1 MRYLFRQLSA
11 HIRLRQPKQHTVC
24 LLSVLL
30 LFALN
35 PAAAQAADEPY
46 ESLQLGPEPGEN
58 NSRLFADQSGTP
70 QGGLIIIS
78 SAESDDM
85 KLINLAHYL
94 TQYGWTG
101 LITSLP
107 APDTEADDEDDADD
121 ANSSADEEMLK
132 LAIQFMQQKKG
143 QFNLVLL
150 VLNETWPRLYTDS
163 LAGKPQ
169 LQGLILLDVD
179 STTDLSGLP
188 KNMPLLDIATGRRT
202 PFKFAE
208 RKSQAR
214 RFSLA
219 EYQQVSLPPAYPSLS
234 LRENRFTKRI
244 RGWLLRH
251 VQGMEIGA
259 AAR

>member
-78 SAESDDM
+78 SPESDDM

-94 TQYGWTG
+94 TN
-101 LITSLP
+101 
-107 APDTEADDEDDADD
+107 ADDADDADD

-150 VLNETWPRLYTDS
+150 VLNKTWPRLYTDS

>member
-1 MRYLFRQLSA
+1 M
-11 HIRLRQPKQHTVC
+11 
-24 LLSVLL
+24 
-30 LFALN
+30 
-35 PAAAQAADEPY
+35 
-46 ESLQLGPEPGEN
+46 QLGPEPGEN
-58 NSRLFADQSGTP
+58 NTRLFVDQSGTP
-70 QGGLIIIS
+70 QGGIIIIS
-78 SAESDDM
+78 SAESNDM
-85 KLINLAHYL
+85 KLINLANYL
-94 TQYGWTG
+94 TYYGWTG

-107 APDTEADDEDDADD
+107 APATNADDADDADD
-121 ANSSADEEMLK
+121 ANSSADEEMLA
-132 LAIQFMQQKKG
+132 LAIQFMQQQRG

-179 STTDLSGLP
+179 STTALSGLP
-188 KNMPLLDIATGRRT
+188 KNMPLLDIATGRQT

-219 EYQQVSLPPAYPSLS
+219 EYQQVSLPPTYRSLS
-234 LRENRFTKRI
+234 LRETRFTKRI

-251 VQGMEIGA
+251 VQGMEIGTT
-259 AAR
+259 AR

>member
-24 LLSVLL
+24 LLTVLL

-85 KLINLAHYL
+85 KLINLANYL
-94 TQYGWTG
+94 TYYGWTG

-107 APDTEADDEDDADD
+107 APATDVDNP
-121 ANSSADEEMLK
+121 NSGADEEMLG
-132 LAIQFMQQKKG
+132 LAINFMQQQKG

-179 STTDLSGLP
+179 STTALSGLP

-214 RFSLA
+214 RYSLA
-219 EYQQVSLPPAYPSLS
+219 EYQQVSLPPVYPSLT

-251 VQGMEIGA
+251 VQGMELGG
-259 AAR
+259 R

>member
-1 MRYLFRQLSA
+1 M
-11 HIRLRQPKQHTVC
+11 
-24 LLSVLL
+24 
-30 LFALN
+30 
-35 PAAAQAADEPY
+35 
-46 ESLQLGPEPGEN
+46 QLGPEPGEN
-58 NSRLFADQSGTP
+58 NTRLFVDQSGTP

-85 KLINLAHYL
+85 KLINLANYL
-94 TQYGWTG
+94 TYYGWTG

-107 APDTEADDEDDADD
+107 APITNADDADDADD
-121 ANSSADEEMLK
+121 ANSSADEEMLA

-179 STTDLSGLP
+179 STTALSGLP
-188 KNMPLLDIATGRRT
+188 KNMPLLDIATGRQT

-219 EYQQVSLPPAYPSLS
+219 EYQQVSLPPAYRSLS
-234 LRENRFTKRI
+234 LRETRFTKRI

-251 VQGMEIGA
+251 VQGMEIGTT
-259 AAR
+259 AR